1 MKISAVISKDIIKR
15 SGMAKNKLNLT
26 VFLVIA
32 LALLSGTVLFIIS
45 EKNLSKEIGDSFISF
60 YSDFSSK
67 TNGEIFTGML
77 SSHLPYVILMIILGK
92 SSVGYAVIPV
102 LSFTKIIGISF
113 LNTYLYS
120 VFGLK
125 GVEYSL
131 LIFIPGKFLMIFS
144 VIFLMQCC
152 MENSLNIKNI
162 LKGESRLE
170 NNSYFYWVR
179 ITVAV
184 MILTLSSLVDCI
196 LTVSFSSLFSF

>member
-15 SGMAKNKLNLT
+15 SDIARNKLNFT
-26 VFLVIA
+26 VFIVIA
-32 LALLSGTVLFIIS
+32 LALLSGTVLFVLSDKSLTEEIS
-45 EKNLSKEIGDSFISF
+45 NSFFGF

-67 TNGEIFTGML
+67 SKAEIFTGIL
-77 SSHLPYVILMIILGK
+77 SAHIPYVILMIIFGK
-92 SSVGYAVIPV
+92 SSVGYTVIPV
-102 LSFTKIIGISF
+102 LSFTKIIGIGF

-120 VFGLK
+120 AFGLK

-131 LIFIPGKFLMIFS
+131 LVFIPGKFLMLFS

-152 MENSLNIKNI
+152 MENSLNMKNI
-162 LKGESRLE
+162 VKGESRTE
-170 NNSYFYWVR
+170 NISGFYGAR

-184 MILTLSSLVDCI
+184 IILTLSSLIDCI